1 LSQILQVG
9 TNCWR
14 RENASRIAFLID
26 AAAYYRALRDA
37 LLRAREQVLILGWDV
52 DGRLRLGR
60 DDTTDRAPE
69 HLREL
74 LNFIVE
80 EQAPLH
86 VHVLLWDFAILYA
99 LEREPLPSVNL
110 KLRTSDRVH
119 VSLDS
124 SAPLGASRHEKIV
137 VIDDRIAFCGGID
150 ITENRWD
157 TPEHALHEPRR
168 VTSSGKAYDPFHD
181 VQMAVD
187 GEAAAALGE
196 HCRNRIRAATG
207 ERLDAPTGNGDPW
220 PDSMRCD
227 AEKVSVAIA
236 RTFRDEGAEPIAEVE
251 RLYLD
256 AIESAQDYVYIE
268 NQYFT
273 TRAMADAI
281 AERLQSDQGP
291 EFVVVMPHR
300 CTGWL
305 EQQTMGVLRDRLLD
319 ELEEADVH
327 GRLGL
332 FTPVLDG
339 DDEHRLTVHAKVM
352 IVDDR
357 FVRIGS
363 SNLTRRS
370 FAMDSECDLAI
381 EADSVDEP
389 VARSIRRLCNRLLAE
404 HLGSDEDEVDR
415 TRTETGSLLA
425 AIEALGAGPRSLEPL
440 RTSGEAP
447 TATASIAA
455 TIGDPGDPIEAEA
468 VMEDFRDQ
476 VVDGFG
482 RFSGVFGLLGIAAFA
497 LALAMA
503 WRYTPL
509 AEYVQVDAVL
519 DWIDG
524 LRSSRAAP
532 VGLLVVYLALGL
544 AAFPITV
551 VNVATAI
558 AFGPWAGFLYALSGS
573 LASAVL
579 TFAVGRRFGSRVI
592 HRISSGLVYRASRAI
607 GKRGFLAVLSCR
619 LVPVAPFTVINVVA
633 GAMPIRIRDYL
644 LGTLVGMA
652 PGIAVLAAFGDRIL
666 KVVDDP
672 NPMNAILLAA
682 VVAVWLGLGWGF
694 SRLLG
699 ASVENR

>member
-1 LSQILQVG
+1 
-9 TNCWR
+9 
-14 RENASRIAFLID
+14 
-26 AAAYYRALRDA
+26 
-37 LLRAREQVLILGWDV
+37 
-52 DGRLRLGR
+52 
-60 DDTTDRAPE
+60 
-69 HLREL
+69 
-74 LNFIVE
+74 
-80 EQAPLH
+80 
-86 VHVLLWDFAILYA
+86 
-99 LEREPLPSVNL
+99 
-110 KLRTSDRVH
+110 
-119 VSLDS
+119 
-124 SAPLGASRHEKIV
+124 
-137 VIDDRIAFCGGID
+137 
-150 ITENRWD
+150 
-157 TPEHALHEPRR
+157 
-168 VTSSGKAYDPFHD
+168 
-181 VQMAVD
+181 
-187 GEAAAALGE
+187 
-196 HCRNRIRAATG
+196 
-207 ERLDAPTGNGDPW
+207 
-220 PDSMRCD
+220 
-227 AEKVSVAIA
+227 
-236 RTFRDEGAEPIAEVE
+236 
-251 RLYLD
+251 
-256 AIESAQDYVYIE
+256 
-268 NQYFT
+268 
-273 TRAMADAI
+273 
-281 AERLQSDQGP
+281 
-291 EFVVVMPHR
+291 VVVRPHR

-389 VARSIRRLCNRLLAE
+389 VTRSIRRLCNRLLAE

-425 AIEALGAGPRSLEPL
+425 AIEELGAGPRFLEPL
-440 RTSGEAP
+440 RISGEAP

-455 TIGDPGDPIEAEA
+455 TIGDPGDPIDAET
-468 VMEDFRDQ
+468 VMEDFRDK
-476 VVDGFG
+476 VVGGFG
-482 RFSGVFGLLGIAAFA
+482 RFSGVFGILGIAAFA

-558 AFGPWAGFLYALSGS
+558 AFGPWAWFLYALSGS